1 MRILDASPGDEST
14 FRHSYRESERYR
26 AGGCMQG
33 IWSRQLHLVL
43 SCISPLNRSLCLCVV
58 WTMAKEKSIIFLS
71 LTKKSM
77 TIVPLLVSSLPQKRK
92 FQKCRANSK
101 LRKASTTCK
110 IPLSYHGCT
119 QATSRQSHGCKGSST
134 TAHTTL

>member
-1 MRILDASPGDEST
+1 MMKMKA
-14 FRHSYRESERYR
+14 HSGIHIERAR
-26 AGGCMQG
+26 DTEQRGCMQG

-58 WTMAKEKSIIFLS
+58 WTMGKEKSIIFLS

-119 QATSRQSHGCKGSST
+119 QATSCQSHGCKGSST